1 MEEEQIT
8 EERITEESNTS
19 PVGTIILIAVN
30 VIVFLCTDLLMTEPG
45 SFIEKG
51 ADGYYLVFH
60 NHEYYRLITSMFLH
74 ADLDHIFNN
83 MLVLAVLGYYIEE
96 NMGHFPFLVLYFCS
110 GILAGCTSNVYNMLQ
125 MDLTTSIGASGAIF
139 GLMGG
144 IVFMVWH
151 QHRNHR
157 ELDLRRLG
165 FMVFLSLYG
174 GFTSQGV
181 DNAAH
186 VGGFLSGI
194 LITAL
199 LYLILNRK
207 GRNTK

>member
-1 MEEEQIT
+1 MEEELYQEKT
-8 EERITEESNTS
+8 RVS
-19 PVGTIILIAVN
+19 PTATIILIAIN
-30 VIVFLCTDLLMTEPG
+30 VIVFLYTDLFLLSPAT
-45 SFIEKG
+45 FIANG
-51 ADGYYLVFH
+51 ASGYYPVLH
-60 NHEYYRLITSMFLH
+60 DHEYYRMVTSMFLH

-83 MLVLAVLGYYIEE
+83 MLVLGVLGYYIEE
-96 NMGHFPFLVLYFCS
+96 NMGHLRFLMLYFCS
-110 GILAGCTSNVYNMLQ
+110 GLLAGCTSIVYNMLQ

-157 ELDLRRLG
+157 ELDLRRLA

-194 LITAL
+194 LVTAL
-199 LYLILNRK
+199 LYLTLNRK
-207 GRNTK
+207 GRNTT